1 MPDLSLPKY
10 NLNISTPAPIIGSN
24 GITYQPGKYTTLTN
38 PDLGNPFQ
46 KKPFGK
52 VDTSLKKPSELKL
65 DRPKS
70 DISQP
75 DKEPNKISR
84 KTIYIGIGVVVVL
97 GALIL
102 MNRTNEN

>member
-24 GITYQPGKYTTLTN
+24 GITYQPGKYTKLTN

-46 KKPFGK
+46 KNPFGK
-52 VDTSLKKPSELKL
+52 VDTSLKKPSEMKM

-70 DISQP
+70 DTSKT
-75 DKEPNKISR
+75 DLEPKKIS
-84 KTIYIGIGVVVVL
+84 KKAIYIGIGVVVAFA
-97 GALIL
+97 ALIL
-102 MNRTNEN
+102 MNRANEN